1 MATTEQQLEPIQL
14 VRIFPQILHVSIRG
28 TAPLIVNQ
36 WTQKAKQQ
44 IIDKNMG
51 KTRVKK
57 DPKEDPETEFQM
69 SRYRLDNE
77 RDGFPAVA
85 FKAAIINAV
94 TLFEGITKVAI
105 KQALSVIGEG
115 PDQLV
120 EIISDGPTMR
130 QDYVRFG
137 MSSTDIRHRASYF
150 PWEANLQI
158 RYIPEIITPASVIAL
173 VDAGGNGGVGEWRPS
188 APKSLTGTFGTFEVV
203 SDEI

>member
-1 MATTEQQLEPIQL
+1 MATSETQLEPIQL
-14 VRIFPQILHVSIRG
+14 VRIFPETIQVTIEG

-44 IIDKNMG
+44 IIDKNQG
-51 KTRVKK
+51 KTRVKQ
-57 DPKEDPETEFQM
+57 DPKEDAEVEFEQ
-69 SRYRLDNE
+69 SRYRIDSE

-115 PDQLV
+115 PSQLV

-150 PWEANLQI
+150 PWAVDLQI
-158 RYIPEIITPASVIAL
+158 RYIPEIITPSSVVAL

-188 APKSLTGTFGTFEVV
+188 APKSLTGTFGTFKV
-203 SDEI
+203 ST